1 MKRRKFIKQTIGA
14 GLLTA
19 AIPATGFG
27 RMVGSQSVN
36 TGAAYDMVAIKGGSP
51 AAMFDKAI
59 AVMGGMGAFV
69 KKGQSVV
76 VKPNIGW
83 DKTPEFA
90 ANTNPELVKQ
100 IVKHCYLAGAKSVH
114 VFDHTCNQWD
124 LCYKNSGIEKAAKDA
139 GGKVAPGNSAGY
151 YQEVS
156 VKNGKVL
163 QNTSV
168 HELILESDV
177 FINVP
182 VLKNHGGAKL
192 SMSMKNLM
200 GIVWDR
206 GIWHR
211 SGLDQCIADFAN
223 IRKPDLNILDAYNV
237 MMQNGPQ
244 GVSPSDVANMKS
256 LLISTNMV
264 TIDTAG
270 AKLFGM
276 DPETIGHIVKAEEAG
291 IGSMD
296 LSTQNIKKLT
306 V

>member
-1 MKRRKFIKQTIGA
+1 MKRRKFIKQAVSA

-19 AIPATGFG
+19 LPAAGFSRLMG
-27 RMVGSQSVN
+27 TQSVK
-36 TGAAYDMVAIKGGSP
+36 TGAAYDMVAIKGGLP

-59 AVMGGMGAFV
+59 AAMGGMGAFV
-69 KKGQSVV
+69 KKGQTVV

-83 DKTPEFA
+83 DKTPEYA
-90 ANTNPELVKQ
+90 ANTHPELVKQ
-100 IVKHCYLAGAKSVH
+100 VIKHCFMAGAKSVH

-124 LCYKNSGIEKAAKDA
+124 LCYTNSGIEKAAKDA
-139 GGKVAPGNSAGY
+139 GAKVVPGNTESY
-151 YQEVS
+151 YQEIKVE
-156 VKNGKVL
+156 KGKTL
-163 QNTSV
+163 KSAKV

-192 SMSMKNLM
+192 SMALKNLM
-200 GIVWDR
+200 GSVWSR

-211 SGLDQCIADFAN
+211 SGLDQCIADFATFRN
-223 IRKPDLNILDAYNV
+223 PDLNILDAYNV

-244 GVSPSDVANMKS
+244 GVSPSDVVNMKS

-264 TIDTAG
+264 AIDTAG

-276 DPETIGHIVKAEEAG
+276 DPTTIGHIVKAEEAG

-296 LSTQNIKKLT
+296 LSKLNIKKFT
-306 V
+306 A